1 MGRRNRYI
9 ITITFTDNV
18 GNENEVVVISP
29 NKAEW
34 EKMIV
39 SQAAIYQTQKN
50 DGLIQDFKLS
60 AVVTKG

>member
-9 ITITFTDNV
+9 TTVTFTDND
-18 GNENEVVVISP
+18 GTENEVIVISP
-29 NKAEW
+29 NKTEW